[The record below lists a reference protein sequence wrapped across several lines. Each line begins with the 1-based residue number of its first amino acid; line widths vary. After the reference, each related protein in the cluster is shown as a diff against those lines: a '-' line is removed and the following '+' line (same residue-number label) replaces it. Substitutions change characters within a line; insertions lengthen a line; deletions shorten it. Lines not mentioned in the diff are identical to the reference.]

1 MTVKELLGSHFEI
14 NNAIN
19 AKLEQIAE
27 LKSLATKITVS
38 PFNGG
43 SFSEGTYTDRV
54 GRTTARIIDLENEI
68 NRDID
73 KLVDI
78 KYTIREVLSAVENS
92 TWRTILERHYILNES
107 WDRISEKVGYSSRHI
122 NRIHNQAIEY
132 LERLFGENIA

>member
-19 AKLEQIAE
+19 SKLEQIEE

-43 SFSEGTYTDRV
+43 SFSEGTYSDRV
-54 GRTTARIIDLENEI
+54 GRTTARIIDLETEI

-73 KLVDI
+73 KLVEL
-78 KYTIREVLSAVENS
+78 KYTIREVLSAVNNS

-107 WDRISEKVGYSSRHI
+107 WDKISEKVGYSPRHI